1 MLKFILKG
9 LCRLFGTLPL
19 PAALALGRGMGW
31 VYGSVIRH
39 HRRDAEEALK
49 RSLPEKSDTERHQIL
64 KSMYR
69 HLGMNVAEEL
79 RLVSLSNAY
88 LEDHIRWENETPIK
102 TVLNAGKGML
112 VLTGHMGNWDL
123 LCSIAPKFN
132 YPTTIITKNIKN
144 TAINTVWMEIRN
156 RFGLKFV
163 PAHNSYRQ
171 CLSALRKNEIVG
183 FAIDQNMIDTEGVF
197 VDFFGKQACTTPG
210 LAYMSA
216 QSGAAVVPVFMIRLE
231 QGRHLVKTLPAIPP
245 PPDRAPATIKEY
257 TQLYTKVMEDIIRQ
271 YPDQWIW
278 VHRRWK
284 TVPKNAQSE
293 SRHEQASVNVQQS
306 A

>member
-1 MLKFILKG
+1 MAAFFLKTA
-9 LCRLFGTLPL
+9 CRLFGILPL
-19 PAALALGRGMGW
+19 PVALALGRGMGW
-31 VYGSVIRH
+31 VFGSVVRH
-39 HRRDAEEALK
+39 HRRDAVEALK
-49 RSLPEKSDTERHQIL
+49 RSLPEIRDRERRQIL
-64 KSMYR
+64 KRMYSN
-69 HLGMNVAEEL
+69 LGMNVAEEL

-88 LEDHIRWENETPIK
+88 LEEHIRWDDIRPIQ
-102 TVLNAGKGML
+102 TVLAAGKGML

-132 YPTTIITKNIKN
+132 YPTTIITKTIKN
-144 TAINTVWMEIRN
+144 NAINTVWMEIRN

-245 PPDRAPATIKEY
+245 PPDRKPETIREY
-257 TQLYTKVMEDIIRQ
+257 TQIYTKVMEDMIRQ

-284 TVPKNAQSE
+284 TVPNDRKS
-293 SRHEQASVNVQQS
+293 S
-306 A
+306 AET

>member
-1 MLKFILKG
+1 
-9 LCRLFGTLPL
+9 
-19 PAALALGRGMGW
+19 MGW

-39 HRRDAEEALK
+39 HRKDAVEALR
-49 RSLPEKSDTERHQIL
+49 RSFPEKNEAERLLIL
-64 KSMYR
+64 SSMYKN
-69 HLGMNVAEEL
+69 LGMNAVEEL
-79 RLVSLSNAY
+79 RMASTSPQY
-88 LEDHIRWENETPIK
+88 FDDHILWENESYAK
-102 TVLNAGKGML
+102 EVLAAGKGLL
-112 VLTGHMGNWDL
+112 VLTGHVGNWDM

-144 TAINTVWMEIRN
+144 TAINSLWMEIRS

-171 CLSALRKNEIVG
+171 CLTALRKNEIVG
-183 FAIDQNMIDTEGVF
+183 FTIDQNMIDTEGVF

-216 QSGAAVVPVFMIRLE
+216 QSGAAVVPVFMIRQE
-231 QGRHLVKTLPAIPP
+231 GGRHLVKLLPPIPP
-245 PPDRAPATIKEY
+245 PPDRKPETISKY
-257 TQLYTKVMEDIIRQ
+257 TQLYTKVMEDIIRL

-284 TVPKNAQSE
+284 TVPKP
-293 SRHEQASVNVQQS
+293 QQS

>member
-1 MLKFILKG
+1 MAAFFLKTV
-9 LCRLFGTLPL
+9 CRLFGILPL
-19 PAALALGRGMGW
+19 PVALALGRGMGW
-31 VYGSVIRH
+31 VFGSVVRH
-39 HRRDAEEALK
+39 HRRDAVEALK
-49 RSLPEKSDTERHQIL
+49 RSLPEIRDRERRQIL
-64 KSMYR
+64 KRMYSN
-69 HLGMNVAEEL
+69 LGMNVAEEL

-88 LEDHIRWENETPIK
+88 LEEHIRWDDIRPIQ
-102 TVLNAGKGML
+102 TVLAAGKGML

-132 YPTTIITKNIKN
+132 YPTTIITKTIKN
-144 TAINTVWMEIRN
+144 NAINTVWMEIRN

-245 PPDRAPATIKEY
+245 PPDRKPETIREY
-257 TQLYTKVMEDIIRQ
+257 TQIYTKVMEDMIRQ

-284 TVPKNAQSE
+284 TVPNDRKS
-293 SRHEQASVNVQQS
+293 S
-306 A
+306 AET

>member
-1 MLKFILKG
+1 MMAYILKL
-9 LCRLFGTLPL
+9 LCRLFGILPL
-19 PAALALGRGMGW
+19 PVALALGRGMGW
-31 VYGSVIRH
+31 VFGSVVRH
-39 HRRDAEEALK
+39 HRRDAVEALK
-49 RSLPEKSDTERHQIL
+49 RSLPEISDWERRQIL
-64 KSMYR
+64 KRMYSN
-69 HLGMNVAEEL
+69 LGMNVAEEL

-88 LEDHIRWENETPIK
+88 LEEHIQWEDIRPIQ
-102 TVLNAGKGML
+102 TVLAARKGML

-132 YPTTIITKNIKN
+132 YPTTIITKTIRNN
-144 TAINTVWMEIRN
+144 AINTVWMEIRN

-171 CLSALRKNEIVG
+171 CLSALRENEIVG

-231 QGRHLVKTLPAIPP
+231 QGRHLVKVLPAIPP
-245 PPDRAPATIKEY
+245 PPDRKPETIREF
-257 TQLYTKVMEDIIRQ
+257 TQIYTKVMEDIIRQ

-284 TVPKNAQSE
+284 TVPKDQK
-293 SRHEQASVNVQQS
+293 S
-306 A
+306 ATQT